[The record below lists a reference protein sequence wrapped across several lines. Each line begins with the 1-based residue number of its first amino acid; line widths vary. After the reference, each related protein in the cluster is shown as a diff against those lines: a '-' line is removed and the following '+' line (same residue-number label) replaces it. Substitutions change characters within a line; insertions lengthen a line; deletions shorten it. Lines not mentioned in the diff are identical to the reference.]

1 VFKVCDPRMGAR
13 EERAH
18 VGKGCVMRSDT
29 EMHDKG
35 VYPVA
40 TIQFQL
46 RGLSVFRA
54 SNASCRLG
62 HSTLRVLV
70 CPCVSVCIRVCPCVS
85 LCVLVCP
92 CVSLCVLVCPS
103 EIAAK
108 PTCNDELNVLCVV
121 AQKSFQVSL
130 MSAALDLAI
139 LNI

>member
-1 VFKVCDPRMGAR
+1 MFKVCDPRVGAR

-85 LCVLVCP
+85 LCVLQRLLL
-92 CVSLCVLVCPS
+92 SLL
-103 EIAAK
+103 AM
-108 PTCNDELNVLCVV
+108 
-121 AQKSFQVSL
+121 
-130 MSAALDLAI
+130 MS
-139 LNI
+139 